1 MLAVFVIEHFKL
13 RLFFGGKRDYLKL
26 SVTYFTWS
34 AGPSDE
40 SLKLSRMSWMLWQCH
55 RGAGKGG
62 LFSPYVSC
70 SVALKQHS
78 RGLPHVVGVSRFRGI
93 FLHFC

>member
-26 SVTYFTWS
+26 SITYFTWS

-40 SLKLSRMSWMLWQCH
+40 SLKLSRMSWMLWQKSIPP
-55 RGAGKGG
+55 RGWERW
-62 LFSPYVSC
+62 LVQPLC
-70 SVALKQHS
+70 
-78 RGLPHVVGVSRFRGI
+78 
-93 FLHFC
+93 